1 MRKNASIL
9 YQVTG
14 LFLLSLIITIFLVSS
29 ENFLLRQQSLTTL
42 SAEIFDNQNTLF
54 RKIRDNIFERM
65 DYYAFDADPGKPSIW
80 RLRGRRS
87 PIDAIK
93 SEVPRRIEI
102 AIQPQYERLVQNGTL
117 DNMSILSKDGEIIY
131 DFSPTPENS
140 FMQSALAKKLS
151 TFAFNREAEKG
162 FIEFTSDIQQFV
174 VFDIRQRY
182 PACVCVLWQE
192 FRCFASAFEE
202 DSNSLILAPFHED
215 IMSAQ
220 SGGVTGKDELRKLTE
235 PGFAQLNNKTHA
247 VAPFD
252 LQVDKDQTAT
262 LYFAKDIDAEVRR

>member
-174 VFDIRQRY
+174 VFPIY
-182 PACVCVLWQE
+182 ANATPLAYVYYGKNFSAL
-192 FRCFASAFEE
+192 ASAFEE

-235 PGFAQLNNKTHA
+235 PGFA
-247 VAPFD
+247 
-252 LQVDKDQTAT
+252 
-262 LYFAKDIDAEVRR
+262 R